1 VIAPAIV
8 GQLGD
13 SLEPVRSAAAEG
25 LGALSKIFGER
36 PMNPYLENITDAQR
50 TKINEAMA
58 TSVVQCKAGGA
69 PPPPK
74 PAPAAAVPKAKMP
87 ARLAARLA
95 TKPAEDVPEDEAPK
109 AKAAAPVEAAT
120 SRAPSSASVSR
131 PPSTAPAS
139 QDIGS
144 DIAAPTP
151 VKKAGPPARL
161 MARAPPPVS
170 LRGR

>member
-1 VIAPAIV
+1 MIAPAIV

-36 PMNPYLENITDAQR
+36 PMNPYLESITDAQR

-74 PAPAAAVPKAKMP
+74 PAPAAAAPKAKMP
-87 ARLAARLA
+87 ARLAARLV
-95 TKPAEDVPEDEAPK
+95 TKPAEDAPEDEAPK
-109 AKAAAPVEAAT
+109 PKAATPVEAAAP
-120 SRAPSSASVSR
+120 RVPSSASVS
-131 PPSTAPAS
+131 TH
-139 QDIGS
+139 DFGS

-161 MARAPPPVS
+161 TARAPPPVS
-170 LRGR
+170 SRGR